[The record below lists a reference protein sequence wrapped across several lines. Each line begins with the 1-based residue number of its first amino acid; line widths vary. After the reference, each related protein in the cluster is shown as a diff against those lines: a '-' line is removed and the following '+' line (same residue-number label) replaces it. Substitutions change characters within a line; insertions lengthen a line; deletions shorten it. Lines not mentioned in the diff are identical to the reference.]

1 MAVQKQTEFDLA
13 RFYFVE
19 RQLPQAEV
27 LEKVRAATGGD
38 GITQRTLTRWID
50 EYGWHELR
58 AATSISRPNVVR
70 MLLLQINSLN
80 HAIAERDEGQRHPTT
95 EEADTLIKL
104 ASTIEKLTI
113 KNTLAEVITVIEEL
127 IIYANKNG
135 HTETVKTAE
144 PLLNEFIQ
152 QKQRQQV

>member
-1 MAVQKQTEFDLA
+1 MAIQKQAEYDLA

-19 RQLPQAEV
+19 RQLPQEEV
-27 LEKVRAATGGD
+27 LEKVRAATGGE
-38 GITQRTLTRWID
+38 GISHRTLSRWI
-50 EYGWHELR
+50 EAYGWHELR
-58 AATSISRPNVVR
+58 AATTISRPNVVR

-80 HAIAERDEGQRHPTT
+80 EAIAQRPAGERHPTT

-113 KNTLAEVITVIEEL
+113 KNTLAEVVTVIEEL
-127 IIYANKNG
+127 IVYANRNG
-135 HTETVKTAE
+135 HVEAIKTAE

-152 QKQRQQV
+152 QKQRQQM